1 MSEIHGEAGKEKGR
15 GKSFCAAHGTA
26 QLQHAVKILQ
36 ENLVRKY
43 KRLSDTYWWAKVQ
56 KSSARR
62 DTDVNIVKIP
72 REMEQH
78 KQYGWSIPSGTASQN
93 HPNTPGCQSP
103 HISVLERTNICLTW
117 WQCHNRV
124 WVEVE
129 HRGAL
134 WVLTEHRSF
143 SRSESTG
150 HPRRACFWGISLFL
164 GTLKCQQCHV
174 QSWLQLDRNSTIL
187 SLEVFGVVCSSEH
200 QGTMQSFRLEK
211 PSKIPQA
218 QPQPT
223 HHAHYP
229 CPSLPHLHSSGAPP
243 VMVTPPL
250 LGSCAHPWPLF
261 LRQSFS

>member
-1 MSEIHGEAGKEKGR
+1 M
-15 GKSFCAAHGTA
+15 
-26 QLQHAVKILQ
+26 
-36 ENLVRKY
+36 
-43 KRLSDTYWWAKVQ
+43 
-56 KSSARR
+56 
-62 DTDVNIVKIP
+62 
-72 REMEQH
+72 
-78 KQYGWSIPSGTASQN
+78 
-93 HPNTPGCQSP
+93 
-103 HISVLERTNICLTW
+103 
-117 WQCHNRV
+117 
-124 WVEVE
+124 EVE

-211 PSKIPQA
+211 TSKIPQA

-223 HHAHYP
+223 PPCPLPMSLSATSP
-229 CPSLPHLHSSGAPP
+229 QLWSTSSDGDPTTPGQLCPSLTTLSETKFFLIPNLHLWSTSN
-243 VMVTPPL
+243 
-250 LGSCAHPWPLF
+250 
-261 LRQSFS
+261 